1 MNFGVY
7 QIGLFR
13 SFSEL
18 ARAVAKCKDVQT
30 LAYISG
36 SDPKLVEDVNTSMPE
51 IFMSEVT
58 DLPFYHVILASED
71 IFGRLFL
78 GSRTLRVVKSTWQGP
93 GFIPLWASK
102 LILESFFVMFIK
114 STLICS
120 IMYKEQSEW
129 G

>member
-1 MNFGVY
+1 MNFDVY

-36 SDPKLVEDVNTSMPE
+36 SDPKLVEDVNTSMRE
-51 IFMSEVT
+51 ILMSEVT

-93 GFIPLWASK
+93 GVIPVWASK
-102 LILESFFVMFIK
+102 LISQSFFVMFIK
-114 STLICS
+114 STLIFS
-120 IMYKEQSEW
+120 IMYKKQSKW